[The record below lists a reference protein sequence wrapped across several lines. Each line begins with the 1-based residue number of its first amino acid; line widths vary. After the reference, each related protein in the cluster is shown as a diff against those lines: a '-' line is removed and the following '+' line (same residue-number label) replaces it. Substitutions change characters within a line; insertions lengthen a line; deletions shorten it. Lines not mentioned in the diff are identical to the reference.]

1 MKQFKTKE
9 ELDKYINENIPDPN
23 ENPENPFESAL
34 KVGFWDYQKRIA
46 ETLESEGYDLDDL
59 VADGHAYDIN
69 GHTNNGWL
77 YEDEADMEYIKS
89 EGIQV
94 EIRKR

>member
-9 ELDKYINENIPDPN
+9 ELDNYIDDKTPDVSFENIL
-23 ENPENPFESAL
+23 EF
-34 KVGFWDYQKRIA
+34 DYFDHIKKIA
-46 ETLESEGYDLDDL
+46 ETLEADGYDLDNL
-59 VADGHAYDIN
+59 VEDGHGYELA